1 MGINR
6 VIDLGTVEGP
16 ARPSRVPLAE
26 GTWLAEVTKFSFV
39 EANSGNVG
47 IEVVYKIT
55 DDEAV
60 NTDEEP
66 FKGRVW
72 DTMWFSDKALKMT
85 KGKLQALGVDVN
97 SVTITS
103 DDDLKEFVRDLKDDF
118 TGAEVKLVTE
128 VEESEY
134 QGKERVRARVK
145 FVNELDG

>member
-6 VIDLGTVEGP
+6 VIDMGTVEGP
-16 ARPSRVPLAE
+16 AKPSRVPLSE

-47 IEVVYKIT
+47 IEVVYKVT
-55 DDEAV
+55 DDEAT
-60 NTDEEP
+60 NTDGEP

-72 DTMWFSDKALKMT
+72 DTMWFSDKSLKMT
-85 KGKLQALGVDVN
+85 KGKLQALGVDVD
-97 SVTITS
+97 SVVITS
-103 DDDLKEFVRDLKDDF
+103 DDELKDFVRDLKDDF

-134 QGKERVRARVK
+134 QGKTRERARVK
-145 FVNELDG
+145 FVNELDR

>member
-6 VIDLGTVEGP
+6 VIDLGSVEGP

-47 IEVVYKIT
+47 IEVIYKVT

-60 NTDEEP
+60 NTDGEP

-72 DTMWFSDKALKMT
+72 DTLWFSDKSLKMT

-97 SVTITS
+97 STVIES
-103 DDDLKEFVRDLKDDF
+103 DDDLKDFVADLKDNF
-118 TGAEVKLVTE
+118 VGAEVKIVTE

-134 QGKERVRARVK
+134 QGKTRERARVK
-145 FVNELDG
+145 FVNELD

>member
-16 ARPSRVPLAE
+16 AKPSRVPLAE
-26 GTWLAEVTKFSFV
+26 GTWLAETTKFSFV

-60 NTDEEP
+60 NTDGEP

-72 DTMWFSDKALKMT
+72 DTMWFSDKSLKMT
-85 KGKLQALGVDVN
+85 KGKLQSLGVDVD
-97 SVTITS
+97 SVVVTS
-103 DDDLKEFVRDLKDDF
+103 DDDLKDFVRDLKDDF
-118 TGAEVKLVTE
+118 TGTEVKIVTE

-134 QGKERVRARVK
+134 QGKTREKARVK
-145 FVNELDG
+145 FVNSLND

>member
-16 ARPSRVPLAE
+16 AKPSRVPLAE
-26 GTWLAEVTKFSFV
+26 GTWLAEAAKFSFV

-47 IEVVYKIT
+47 IEVVYKVT

-60 NTDEEP
+60 NEDGEP

-72 DTMWFSDKALKMT
+72 DTMWFSEKSLKMT
-85 KGKLQALGVDVN
+85 KGKLQGLGVDVD
-97 SVTITS
+97 SVVVTS
-103 DDDLKEFVRDLKDDF
+103 DEDLKDFVADLKDNF
-118 TGAEVKLVTE
+118 VGAEVKVVTE

-134 QGKERVRARVK
+134 QGKERRKARVK
-145 FVNELDG
+145 FINSIDD

>member
-16 ARPSRVPLAE
+16 AKPSRVPLEE
-26 GTWLAEVTKFSFV
+26 GTWLAETSKFSFV

-47 IEVVYKIT
+47 IEVVFKIT

-60 NTDEEP
+60 NEEGEP

-72 DTMWFSDKALKMT
+72 DTFWFSEKSLKMT
-85 KGKLQALGVDVN
+85 KGKLQGLGVDVD
-97 SVTITS
+97 SVVVTS
-103 DDDLKEFVRDLKDDF
+103 DDDLKDFVRDLKDDF
-118 TGAEVKLVTE
+118 TGVEVKLVTE

-134 QGKERVRARVK
+134 QGKERRRARVK
-145 FVNELDG
+145 FINTLD

>member
-16 ARPSRVPLAE
+16 AKPSRIPLAE
-26 GTWLAEVTKFSFV
+26 GTWLAEAAKFSFV

-47 IEVVYKIT
+47 IEVVYKVI

-60 NTDEEP
+60 NKDGEP

-72 DTMWFSDKALKMT
+72 DTMWFSDKSLKMT
-85 KGKLQALGVDVN
+85 KGKLQSLGVDVD
-97 SVTITS
+97 SVVITS
-103 DDDLKEFVRDLKDDF
+103 DDDLKDFARDLKDDF
-118 TGAEVKLVTE
+118 TGTEVKIVTE

-134 QGKERVRARVK
+134 QGKTREKTRVK
-145 FVNELDG
+145 FVNSLTD